1 MKLVKAW
8 TNVIAKF
15 KSQQV
20 AIHEKYYASLAAF
33 VAILIL
39 VKVVNFATFG
49 GTFSLLVLG
58 SMGASAFLLFV
69 IPHSPMSQP
78 WAVIGGHFV
87 SSVIGVACAH
97 WISSPPLATAIA
109 VALSIYAMH
118 SLQCLHPPS
127 AATTMIA
134 VLGGP
139 EIYSMGWQFCYEV
152 VVVNAGTMVL
162 LSLIINNLIPGRRYP
177 LLHSHHPHHES
188 FSQTNLQP
196 YPQLNETD
204 YAWALTQMDGV
215 IDVSSEDLVDLYEF
229 AAEHAKNRATI
240 VKYSV
245 K

>member
-1 MKLVKAW
+1 MKLAQVCANLK
-8 TNVIAKF
+8 AKF
-15 KSQQV
+15 QSQ
-20 AIHEKYYASLAAF
+20 HEKLYASLAAF
-33 VAILIL
+33 IAILIL
-39 VKVVNFATFG
+39 VKVVNYATFG
-49 GTFSLLVLG
+49 GAYSLLVLG

-97 WISSPPLATAIA
+97 WLSNPALATATA

-162 LSLIINNLIPGRRYP
+162 LSLIMNNLIPGRRYP
-177 LLHSHHPHHES
+177 LQHTHHSHHTD
-188 FSQTNLQP
+188 FSQTNLKP
-196 YPQLNETD
+196 YPQLSEAD
-204 YAWALTQMDGV
+204 FQWALTQIDAV

-229 AAEHAKNRATI
+229 AAEHAK
-240 VKYSV
+240 KSD
-245 K
+245 